1 MSKVSL
7 SIKTKLWHILKKKCS
22 SFFNSNF
29 DFGRREISRSNLL
42 FFHSSLLCCLKQHC
56 LTFRVNIVSNLSR
69 SENVLNNI
77 NPGLNSKNNVITIEI
92 VSRFRRLGCSKP
104 PPPKTFICNRP
115 FYYMIRERSSG
126 LVIFSGRV
134 VDPSQ

>member
-7 SIKTKLWHILKKKCS
+7 SIKTKLWHILMKKCS

-42 FFHSSLLCCLKQHC
+42 FFHSPLLCCLKQHC

-77 NPGLNSKNNVITIEI
+77 NPGLNSKNNVIAKEI
-92 VSRFRRLGCSKP
+92 VSRFRRLGWVEYLRFRYDVVP
-104 PPPKTFICNRP
+104 L
-115 FYYMIRERSSG
+115 YYHLCG
-126 LVIFSGRV
+126 KKATL
-134 VDPSQ
+134 